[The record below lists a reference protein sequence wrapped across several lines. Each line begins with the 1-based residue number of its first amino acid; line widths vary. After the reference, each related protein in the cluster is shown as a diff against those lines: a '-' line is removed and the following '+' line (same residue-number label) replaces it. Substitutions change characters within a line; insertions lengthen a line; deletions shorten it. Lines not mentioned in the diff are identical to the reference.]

1 MTKIANAMRTFK
13 FNLIPYADLSLIQF
27 APYPLLAALLLFTT
41 LPLPSFL
48 LTIPPF
54 YLLSVT
60 MNPLPLYVPHAS
72 VGKTIPFLLP
82 LHVTQ
87 PHHLPL
93 HPFKHPLTNV
103 INDPLTS
110 PHSSQAPVIHYS
122 PKTILNAS
130 LANNPKNSL
139 TIKSALLPINLN
151 AISPLIQ
158 KTTNS
163 SPKVP
168 HFAN

>member
-1 MTKIANAMRTFK
+1 MTKIANAMRIFK
-13 FNLIPYADLSLIQF
+13 FNLILSADLSLIQF
-27 APYPLLAALLLFTT
+27 ALYPLLADLLPFTT

-60 MNPLPLYVPHAS
+60 MNPLPLYVPHAY

-87 PHHLPL
+87 PHHLPH
-93 HPFKHPLTNV
+93 HPFNHPLINV
-103 INDPLTS
+103 INDQLTS
-110 PHSSQAPVIHYS
+110 RHFSQAPVIHYS

-130 LANNPKNSL
+130 LANNLKNSL
-139 TIKSALLPINLN
+139 TMKSALLPINWN

-163 SPKVP
+163 SLKVP
-168 HFAN
+168 HSAN

>member
-41 LPLPSFL
+41 LPLSSFL

-60 MNPLPLYVPHAS
+60 MNPLPLYIPHAS

-139 TIKSALLPINLN
+139 TTKSALSPINLN